1 MNMIGFLLMA
11 IQPAPLL
18 APQNLSCSV
27 SGLEVLETG
36 ITEREL
42 CERVA
47 GYLSDELAVAVTLDP
62 KRADPK
68 PRSGNWIAVD
78 IQIKKLGALVAHV
91 KKSQA
96 KGVKEF
102 PEISVSVMDRKPNL
116 EDIHD
121 LVGEISRNI
130 LEK

>member
-1 MNMIGFLLMA
+1 MIGLLLMA

-27 SGLEVLETG
+27 SGLEGLETS

-47 GYLSDELAVAVTLDP
+47 GYLSDELAVAVILDP
-62 KRADPK
+62 KRADSK
-68 PRSGNWIAVD
+68 PQSKNWIAID
-78 IQIKKLGALVAHV
+78 IQIKKLGSIVAHV

-96 KGVKEF
+96 KEVKEF

-116 EDIHD
+116 DDFHN